1 MKKVFTFYVLMAAI
15 LFANAQLGNTQ
26 IIDKAAITTT
36 GHTPKKFTGLPV
48 TKKAQSTNRAATQ
61 AVMLDN
67 RGADAAYAD
76 QIGTDFYYADFM
88 EINKNYP
95 NTTNLTH
102 RWAAATYDSLVYL
115 DANNNDAPAFLPR
128 KLTAFTLD
136 SIDVWFTHT
145 KAAGNSTPDSIKIGV
160 YDRTGVSVTA
170 NDIVGTKLW
179 DTLIVTTTTIPL
191 NVSNGGTPTFTVQT
205 LFPNLTFAQGKTF
218 YVKVDFAGDTADKFN
233 LITGFRDDCL
243 NACVASESILNSN
256 PDASALPVGLYYI
269 NAVSGT
275 TNLSGINSI
284 QFQCGPPCNS
294 WYGQNW
300 WIDPWI
306 TATTQYGAAIIAD
319 SLRGCPG
326 EVLNLNAF
334 AFGST
339 GYTYEWATTSGSLT
353 STSDQ
358 QVGLVIGNGNA
369 TVTVTVTDGSNAT
382 TTATATVTSRGIGV
396 TITGTNPLSL
406 TCGSTSTIVTQ
417 TSGVQTGKTYLWNGG
432 ATTSTLSIN
441 TAGTYT
447 VTVTNNSGCSASAS
461 LNVVYPGGVT
471 NNVTFTNP
479 PSPICEDRPVTF
491 INTTTNQNGW
501 TPQWSFGDGNLDFA
515 VNGVNTYASPG
526 VYTVSLQETNADGCI
541 FKSANVNITVLA
553 ASNPGCLNSG
563 IEDVTFASA
572 INLLPNPTNGNV
584 SVMVNG
590 VEKNISIRVYNVI
603 GSEVK
608 SFIASDVA
616 STFTKSFD
624 FSDLA
629 NGTYLVKIQSADKT
643 AVKRLTISK

>member
-1 MKKVFTFYVLMAAI
+1 MKKVFTFYVMMAAL
-15 LFANAQLGNTQ
+15 LFANAQQLGTQ
-26 IIDKAAITTT
+26 QIMDKAAINL
-36 GHTPKKFTGLPV
+36 GHTPKKLVGSPIA
-48 TKKAQSTNRAATQ
+48 KKAQATNRASTL

-67 RGADAAYAD
+67 PGADAAYAD
-76 QIGTDFYYADFM
+76 QIGTDFYYADYM

-95 NTTNLTH
+95 NSTSLTH
-102 RWAAATYDSLVYL
+102 RWAIASFDSLVYL

-128 KLTAFTLD
+128 NLTALNVDSVDVLFVHQHTTGANRTD
-136 SIDVWFTHT
+136 SIVI
-145 KAAGNSTPDSIKIGV
+145 SI
-160 YDRTGVSVTA
+160 YDRTGATIGAADV
-170 NDIVGTKLW
+170 VGTKLW
-179 DTLIVTTTTIPL
+179 DTLITTNATIPL
-191 NVSNGGTPTFTVQT
+191 NITNGGTPTFSGLTVY
-205 LFPNLTFAQGKTF
+205 PNLALTQGKTF
-218 YVKVDFAGDTADKFN
+218 YVKVDFAGDTANKFN

-256 PDASALPVGLYYI
+256 PTIWPVALYYI
-269 NAVSGT
+269 NAVSGA

-294 WYGQNW
+294 WVAQNW
-300 WIDPWI
+300 WVYPWV
-306 TATTQYGAAIIAD
+306 TATTQYGAAIVAD

-326 EVLNLNAF
+326 EVLNLNAY

-369 TVTVTVTDGSNAT
+369 TVTVTVTDASSAT
-382 TTATATVTSRGIGV
+382 TVATALVTSRGINV
-396 TITGTNPLSL
+396 TITNPNPLSL
-406 TCGSTSTIVTQ
+406 TCGSTATVVTQ

-432 ATTSTLSIN
+432 TTASTLSIN

-461 LNVVYPGGVT
+461 LSVVYPGGVT

-491 INTTTNQNGW
+491 TNTTTNQSGW

-526 VYTVSLQETNADGCI
+526 VYTVVLQMTNGDGCI

-553 ASNPGCLNSG
+553 ASNPGCVTG

-590 VEKNISIRVYNVI
+590 VEKNISIKVYNVI

-608 SFIASDVA
+608 SYSANDVA